1 MISSFRKEPV
11 IKKSMIVICLSTFIS
26 LAILNVFHIYQ
37 LNKVY
42 KQHIYTQQSI
52 VGSIMREYPNDEDL
66 VMNAIKNG
74 SEDDK
79 KLGQEVLRSY
89 GYNES
94 NSIIDDIKYNEI
106 LSNTIKVSTIFTI
119 VLFVLNIGI
128 VGKVMKYTLKALKNI
143 SDYIEKMIAGNY
155 ILDDD
160 FNKEGMENLIYFR
173 LNVLGKRLY
182 LEFNKINK
190 EKENIK
196 SLVTDI
202 SHQLK
207 TPLASLKLNNSL
219 IIEENDDK
227 DMRLILLNKNEEVLT
242 KLNHLIDALVNIS
255 RLEASMISIK
265 IEKDNIKTTVIKA
278 INSAYIKALDK
289 DIEIELNECEDIY
302 INHDKRWSEE
312 AIFNVIENG
321 IKYSPSRSKIKINIS
336 ETINYVRVDIYD
348 NGVGIKEEEYNE
360 VFKRF
365 YRGNNIVVKNTEGSG
380 VGLYLSRKI
389 LEKQGGNIIVKSQ
402 LGKGSKF
409 SLFFQL

>member
-52 VGSIMREYPNDEDL
+52 VGTIMRKYPNDEDL
-66 VMNAIKNG
+66 VMNAIKNV
-74 SEDDK
+74 SEADK
-79 KLGQEVLRSY
+79 NLGQEVLRRY

-94 NSIIDDIKYNEI
+94 NSIIYDIKYNEI
-106 LSNTIKVSTIFTI
+106 LSNSIKVSTIVTI
-119 VLFVLNIGI
+119 ALFILNIGI
-128 VGKVMKYTLKALKNI
+128 VGKVMKYMLKALKNI

-155 ILDDD
+155 ILDAD
-160 FNKEGMENLIYFR
+160 FNKEGMENVIYYR
-173 LNVLGKRLY
+173 LNVLGKSLY

-265 IEKDNIKTTVIKA
+265 IEKDNIKTTVIKS

-289 DIEIELNECEDIY
+289 DIEIELNECENIY

-321 IKYSPSRSKIKINIS
+321 IKYSPSGSKIKINIS